1 MTICRITPPDTDLDA
16 VVRVPGSKS
25 VANRAIICAM
35 LAKGE
40 STIRGVPDGDDT
52 AVLLNVLRE
61 VKRIQQLS
69 QDSYMIAGDPHGQLP
84 NIVDAQLAGTSSR
97 FLTAVAALSP
107 DTHIIDGE
115 APLRSRP
122 MLDLHEGLIALGADV
137 IALGATGHLPV
148 SVSRGTC
155 VGGRV
160 VVRGDVSSQFISALM
175 LIGPVLREGITI
187 DVEGPLISRSY
198 VEMTADVMRA
208 FGGRIDID
216 GDHIVVHAT
225 GYESADYVIEPDF
238 SSAAFPMVAAVL
250 RQGVVRI
257 PHLALSNMQ
266 GDGAIVEI
274 LRLMGVEIV
283 RDDDDIVVRHSPDA
297 VLQPISVDMSNCS
310 DLVPAIAVACLAI
323 DGVSTITGVGF
334 IRHKESD
341 RLGDLAAELNKC
353 GATVVVDPDGLTVTG
368 GNELRAAT
376 FGTHHDHRL
385 AMALALCALQAGT
398 CSVRDY
404 EVVSKSWPQFFT
416 DMEPILGPIAVGN

>member
-69 QDSYMIAGDPHGQLP
+69 QDSYMIAGDPEGQLP

-187 DVEGPLISRSY
+187 DVEGPLVSRSY

-208 FGGRIDID
+208 FGGRLDIE
-216 GDHIVVHAT
+216 GDHIVVHPT
-225 GYESADYVIEPDF
+225 GYEPTDYVIEPDF

-250 RQGVVRI
+250 RHGVVRI

-266 GDGAIVEI
+266 GDSAIVDI
-274 LRLMGVEIV
+274 LQLMGVEIV

-323 DGVSTITGVGF
+323 NGVSTITGVGF

-341 RLGDLAAELNKC
+341 RLGDLATELSAC

-385 AMALALCALQAGT
+385 AMALALCALQSGT
-398 CSVRDY
+398 CSVQDH
-404 EVVSKSWPQFFT
+404 EVVSKSWPQFFA